1 MKFQLGHSSSNH
13 MSSFDEI
20 FQNASEDRAAYAVFA
35 VQRLVLLNHYLAQYA
50 NIGVKFYCDMTNDEE
65 CQFFMNVLIYMH
77 QEKVMDLSDILPFI
91 DPEIFYK

>member
-1 MKFQLGHSSSNH
+1 MP
-13 MSSFDEI
+13 SFDEI
-20 FQNASEDRAAYAVFA
+20 HKIASEDRAAYAVFA

-50 NIGVKFYCDMTNDEE
+50 NIGVKFYCDMTTDEE
-65 CQFFMNVLIYMH
+65 RQFFMNILMYMQ